1 LRNYRHLLRY
11 EMTVKASV
19 SDFFPSNVLEK
30 TEYFVAVFLLVILLE
45 NLRSVLTKL
54 CQTIGRICAEEP
66 LD

>member
-1 LRNYRHLLRY
+1 
-11 EMTVKASV
+11 MTVKASV

-54 CQTIGRICAEEP
+54 CQTIGRICAEEL